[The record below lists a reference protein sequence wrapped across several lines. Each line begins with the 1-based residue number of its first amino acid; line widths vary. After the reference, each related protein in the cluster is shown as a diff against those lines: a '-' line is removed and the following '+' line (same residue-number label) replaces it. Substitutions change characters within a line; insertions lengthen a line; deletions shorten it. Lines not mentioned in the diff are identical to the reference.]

1 MYLDQPGLMKLWDR
15 IKAVFAPKSHTHQAS
30 DVSGVVADVR
40 IDGNSITTN
49 GVADIPKATFNN
61 GKYGVVK
68 IGGQSTGL
76 TINSTGALELLA
88 AGNPS
93 IYARAKSPAA
103 ITPKNLDYAVK
114 TAMCDGKGAA
124 WTVAEQAAARK
135 RMGIS
140 DTPGYSP
147 TANVTKDGSTAI
159 ITVTD
164 KNGTTTATVS
174 DGAPGE
180 PGADGKSAYQYAQDS
195 GYTGT
200 ETEFSKKL
208 ASDVMVVKVGQSD
221 GVWSADKTYS
231 DIMNA
236 LMSGTSVFVRSSSFF
251 LPFVMS
257 DDYSDED
264 TYVAF
269 ASTSVSNYGGEAG
282 INTNAFMIGKDG
294 RVMNAASWI
303 DIPTDDHINSLID
316 AKLGVIE
323 NGSY

>member
-30 DVSGVVADVR
+30 DVSDVVADVR
-40 IDGNSITTN
+40 INGTSITAD
-49 GVADIPKATFNN
+49 GVADIPIATFNN
-61 GKYGVVK
+61 KKYGVVM
-68 IGGQSTGL
+68 IGGQSTGIH
-76 TINSTGALELLA
+76 INSTGALELLS
-88 AGNPS
+88 AGNQA
-93 IYARAKSPAA
+93 IYARVKSPVA
-103 ITPKNLDYAVK
+103 ITPKNFDYAVK

-140 DTPGYSP
+140 DTVSP

-159 ITVTD
+159 ITITD

-174 DGAPGE
+174 DGA

-257 DDYSDED
+257 DDYSDKD

-269 ASTSVSNYGGEAG
+269 ASTSVSNYAGEAG

-294 RVMNAASWI
+294 RVMNDSSWI

-323 NGSY
+323 NGAY